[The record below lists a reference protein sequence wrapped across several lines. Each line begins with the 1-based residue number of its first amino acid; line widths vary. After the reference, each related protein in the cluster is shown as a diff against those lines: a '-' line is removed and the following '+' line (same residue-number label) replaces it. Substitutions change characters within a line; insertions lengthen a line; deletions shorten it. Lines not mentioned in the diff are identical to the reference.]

1 MQREPLSRWTSMMRG
16 DEVQA
21 FDHFEQQKLGDTRT
35 IALAGYLHRA
45 LTKME
50 VPSGATRE
58 EVNDLLVIGASLPLL
73 SDEDQEAMREV
84 ATSEEPGER
93 LPIAEV
99 HLTDGER
106 ALARDLLGRGIPL
119 LAKLRSA
126 AVNELRNAELEAEAA
141 RRRYEEVRKTVS
153 EEDRADADMQIVME
167 HLRQDALTDAS
178 MLSLAHKAVR
188 TLREDVGEE
197 WVAGELGAER
207 ADNYR
212 DVMLLAEA
220 LPEMAQD
227 AYLPNGDVDESVKVH
242 LSGPD
247 RRACKALLGHAFTI
261 LDELSKATRT
271 GQSVPERFIDLA
283 NAIKDGRIAA
293 VKFRELWLY
302 GPNGVVD
309 FYAASSGEIILDKA
323 DTEGM
328 EVYCPLGFARFMNN
342 GTFHGAGMF
351 DLLFSQH
358 RALERLQ
365 KQLYQ
370 NIFDIDRYGVL
381 VLPQG
386 EFNQDQVMRE
396 VGKGLKV
403 LFWQPDPMAEGFN
416 PFSIAPFNT
425 GDMPGRLAAFAREGL
440 TKVNPIR
447 DLIAEKGR
455 VDSANGLQ
463 FLDEQVNKS
472 LSHPVTGVGQAWGN
486 MYRSLAQK
494 LTQRLLVSPRA
505 IPVTHLTLDLAGAVI
520 DQKTGMVSFETNP
533 IPSLSR
539 LAFTLKSLNPRSE
552 LARKAEA
559 LDLWEKGLF
568 QQDGVMGFKLLA
580 LSEGLDFAL
589 YLDKDR
595 APYEQC
601 IRTILTLFNDGESPG
616 QVIITPHTCRPD
628 LLLELMTPFMQGPHL
643 ANASPDVVDAFI
655 DLHSTLLT
663 FLQPVLPPGVPN
675 PDDQALLSSLH
686 SPTPGQSPLRLTGA

>member
-1 MQREPLSRWTSMMRG
+1 MIGRMGTVKQMPDRELALMMWQHADRSEINYIYRRMTWLLCWYYLNGYRRFDVFDPRTGRLSPHVLDKDGNMEFQSQELLFSINQVASRVESMDYRPSVSRQGFTLPQIRNRAVCQVLLDSAVHDNHLSTVKEYFSWHYTCLGGCGVMGHVEDHPSIGLVGDLEVVHPREIFPFPAVAQDMSKQYGIMRQRMVPLDHLKLLFGPDKFTDELLEKMEWFEVNAGEPFH
-16 DEVQA
+16 E
-21 FDHFEQQKLGDTRT
+21 K
-35 IALAGYLHRA
+35 IALTTEETLA
-45 LTKME
+45 ME
-50 VPSGATRE
+50 GRSITYQPSRGMG
-58 EVNDLLVIGASLPLL
+58 NPN
-73 SDEDQEAMREV
+73 
-84 ATSEEPGER
+84 
-93 LPIAEV
+93 
-99 HLTDGER
+99 ER
-106 ALARDLLGRGIPL
+106 AG
-119 LAKLRSA
+119 
-126 AVNELRNAELEAEAA
+126 
-141 RRRYEEVRKTVS
+141 
-153 EEDRADADMQIVME
+153 
-167 HLRQDALTDAS
+167 
-178 MLSLAHKAVR
+178 
-188 TLREDVGEE
+188 
-197 WVAGELGAER
+197 
-207 ADNYR
+207 
-212 DVMLLAEA
+212 
-220 LPEMAQD
+220 
-227 AYLPNGDVDESVKVH
+227 
-242 LSGPD
+242 
-247 RRACKALLGHAFTI
+247 
-261 LDELSKATRT
+261 
-271 GQSVPERFIDLA
+271 
-283 NAIKDGRIAA
+283 KDGRIAA

-425 GDMPGRLAAFAREGL
+425 GDMPGRVAAFAREGL